1 MNNVSYGSILGR
13 PRSGNNWL
21 RFIIEYLTN
30 YQTAFSPMDTK
41 MRNPLHLLTSSID
54 SLKKIKDGVIWDV
67 HRHDDTLLNKVV
79 ENKGKLILILRNYK
93 ECIIRHHLFFKN
105 LDKFSKIKGENF
117 EIIKSQFFFYLKLV
131 DYFDKYD
138 GEKEI
143 IYYEDI
149 IDKNNIRE
157 SLVKI
162 VSFLNGDF
170 SKIKN
175 FIDSYDSL
183 SSESKD
189 FYKDNLSGS
198 VEASPP
204 GSKIHYSKYLTSEQ
218 KQIMDNIIKNSYPNL
233 EKYLKVYYE

>member
-1 MNNVSYGSILGR
+1 MKDNNVSYGSIVGY

-30 YQTAFSPMDTK
+30 YQTAFPPMDTK
-41 MRNPLHLLTSSID
+41 MRNPLHLLSSSID
-54 SLKKIKDGVIWDV
+54 SVKKIKDGVIWDI
-67 HRHDDTLLNKVV
+67 HNYKDTLLNKVT

-93 ECIIRHHLFFKN
+93 ECIIRHYQLFKN
-105 LDKFSKIKGENF
+105 LNKFSKINEKQF
-117 EIIKSQFFFYLKLV
+117 KIIDREYLEYLKLV

-149 IDKNNIRE
+149 INKNNIKE

-183 SSESKD
+183 SSESKF
-189 FYKDNLSGS
+189 FYQKHLSGS
-198 VEASPP
+198 QSPP
-204 GSKIHYSKYLTSEQ
+204 GTKIYYSKYLTSE
-218 KQIMDNIIKNSYPNL
+218 KKEIMDNIIKNSYPNL